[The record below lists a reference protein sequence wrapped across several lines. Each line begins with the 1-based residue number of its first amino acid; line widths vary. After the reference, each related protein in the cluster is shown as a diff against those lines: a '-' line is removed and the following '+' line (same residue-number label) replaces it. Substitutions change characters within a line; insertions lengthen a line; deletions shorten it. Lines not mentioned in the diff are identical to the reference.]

1 MSAKNWW
8 NVNINVLREELRK
21 RGLDTYGSK
30 PVMVRRLESYEE
42 NYRKHKEGN
51 DMHDVH
57 VAPTTKAEISQ
68 SSVHVL
74 FVDVCVCICSVN

>member
-51 DMHDVH
+51 DMHDV
-57 VAPTTKAEISQ
+57 APTTKAEISQ
-68 SSVHVL
+68 SSVHML
-74 FVDVCVCICSVN
+74 FVDVCVCICSVNYM